1 MGPSP
6 ISHLAAGDSSEDDE
20 EVSDSWVP
28 PPPKKW
34 SLKQHPK
41 GFVIFDDFLGGNVAL
56 GGLPDFHDKKRCT
69 TSQGVAGNDI
79 QTLSSPSA
87 GSRKTLATHLTHF
100 LFHKLLKR
108 HWELYPQ
115 CIQVP
120 RMCCVGNFPSFPG
133 EPLCA
138 TAAAP
143 KRSRAQWFGV

>member
-56 GGLPDFHDKKRCT
+56 GGLPAFHDKKGAQQVKVLQAMTC
-69 TSQGVAGNDI
+69 
-79 QTLSSPSA
+79 
-87 GSRKTLATHLTHF
+87 KHCHHL
-100 LFHKLLKR
+100 LPVPER
-108 HWELYPQ
+108 HWQ
-115 CIQVP
+115 HI
-120 RMCCVGNFPSFPG
+120 
-133 EPLCA
+133 
-138 TAAAP
+138 
-143 KRSRAQWFGV
+143 